1 MGIKKS
7 EIQSKDKE
15 LRLKDKKY
23 LKWIASQAC
32 ILCQDIPCQ
41 AHHITYAQHRGIS
54 QKVGD
59 QWTIP
64 LCFLHHDQLHRC
76 GLSERNFWL
85 KIEIDPLHIAETFY
99 KHNKDMWKNPDFFY
113 DDSML
118 WIMVYNKLVPKIKK
132 HIDFIMQPK
141 LKNIVSSPEV

>member
-7 EIQSKDKE
+7 DTQSEDKE
-15 LRLKDKKY
+15 LRLKDRKY
-23 LKWIASQAC
+23 LKWIADQSC
-32 ILCQDIPCQ
+32 ILCQDTPCQ

-64 LCFLHHDQLHRC
+64 LCFLHHHYLHTC
-76 GLSERNFWL
+76 GLSERKFWE
-85 KIEIDPLHIAETFY
+85 KIEIDPLNVAKTFY
-99 KHNKDMWKNPDFFY
+99 KHKDEMWKYDFFY
-113 DDSML
+113 DDTML
-118 WIMVYNKLVPKIKK
+118 WTTVYHKLVPLIKK

-141 LKNIVSSPEV
+141 L